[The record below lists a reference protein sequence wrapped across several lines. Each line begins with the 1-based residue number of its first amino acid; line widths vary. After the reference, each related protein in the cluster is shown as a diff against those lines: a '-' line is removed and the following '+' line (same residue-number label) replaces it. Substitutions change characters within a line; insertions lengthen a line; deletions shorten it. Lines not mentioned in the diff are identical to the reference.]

1 MGDPFTRSPHFLL
14 PIRGKS
20 MSRDLLPYFALFLIL
35 LSTLELLVGT
45 RMRRMMIALAILF
58 LGQFLLLINSWSL
71 GLSAVELVAGWM
83 AMAILMASQPAV
95 ETDRQFINRQGTIF
109 RIVAAVVIWLLVFLI
124 APSVSLLST
133 LPIEVTWS
141 ALILI
146 GMGLLHLGMTTRPVK
161 VIIGLFTILAG
172 FEVFYAAVENSV
184 LVAGLLAMITIGLAA
199 VGAYLI
205 TLPFLEA
212 SE

>member
-1 MGDPFTRSPHFLL
+1 MNQTL
-14 PIRGKS
+14 I
-20 MSRDLLPYFALFLIL
+20 PYFSLFLIL

-45 RMRRMMIALAILF
+45 RIRRMMIALAVLY

-83 AMAILMASQPAV
+83 AMAILLASQPSV
-95 ETDRQFINRQGTIF
+95 EPDVQFINRQGTVF
-109 RIVAAVVIWLLVFLI
+109 RIVAAVVIWLLVYLI
-124 APSVSLLST
+124 APNVSLLSS

-146 GMGLLHLGMTTRPVK
+146 GIGLLHLGMTTRPVK
-161 VIIGLFTILAG
+161 VIIGLLTVLAG
-172 FEVFYAAVENSV
+172 FEVFYASVENSV
-184 LVAGLLAMITIGLAA
+184 LVAGLLAMVTIGLAA

-205 TLPFLEA
+205 SLPLLEA
-212 SE
+212 AE

>member
-1 MGDPFTRSPHFLL
+1 MNQTL
-14 PIRGKS
+14 I
-20 MSRDLLPYFALFLIL
+20 PYFSLFLIL

-45 RMRRMMIALAILF
+45 RIRRMMIALAVLY

-83 AMAILMASQPAV
+83 AMAILLASQPSV
-95 ETDRQFINRQGTIF
+95 ETDVQFINRQGTVF
-109 RIVAAVVIWLLVFLI
+109 RIVAAVVIWLLVYLI
-124 APSVSLLST
+124 APNVSLLSS

-146 GMGLLHLGMTTRPVK
+146 GVGLLHLGMTTRPVK
-161 VIIGLFTILAG
+161 VIIGLLTVLAG
-172 FEVFYAAVENSV
+172 FEVFYASVENSV
-184 LVAGLLAMITIGLAA
+184 LVAGLLAMVTIGLAA

-205 TLPFLEA
+205 SLPLLEA
-212 SE
+212 AE

>member
-1 MGDPFTRSPHFLL
+1 
-14 PIRGKS
+14 
-20 MSRDLLPYFALFLIL
+20 MSRELIPYFALFLIL

-45 RMRRMMIALAILF
+45 KMRRMMIALAILY

-83 AMAILMASQPAV
+83 AMTILMASQPSV
-95 ETDRQFINRQGTIF
+95 ETERHFINRQGTIF

-124 APSVSLLST
+124 APNVSLLST
-133 LPIEVTWS
+133 LPIVVTWS
-141 ALILI
+141 ALIMV

-161 VIIGLFTILAG
+161 VIIGLLTVLAG

-205 TLPFLEA
+205 TLPFLEPT
-212 SE
+212 E

>member
-1 MGDPFTRSPHFLL
+1 MNQTL
-14 PIRGKS
+14 I
-20 MSRDLLPYFALFLIL
+20 PYFSLFLIL

-45 RMRRMMIALAILF
+45 RIRRMMIALAVLY

-83 AMAILMASQPAV
+83 AMAILLASQPSV
-95 ETDRQFINRQGTIF
+95 EPDVQFINRQGTVF
-109 RIVAAVVIWLLVFLI
+109 RIVAAVVIWLLVYLI
-124 APSVSLLST
+124 APNVSLLSS

-146 GMGLLHLGMTTRPVK
+146 GVGLLHLGMTTRPVK
-161 VIIGLFTILAG
+161 VIIGLLTVLAG
-172 FEVFYAAVENSV
+172 FEVFYASVENSV
-184 LVAGLLAMITIGLAA
+184 LVAGLLAMVTIGLAA

-205 TLPFLEA
+205 SLPLLEA
-212 SE
+212 AE